1 MKINKILIVALLFI
15 FTVAISLIGS
25 IKKNKIEK
33 FDDNNSHIDSIPINQ
48 SSDINTIAATASTL
62 ALRFTGIAA
71 TDISASAMMSTL
83 ISATAILIN
92 VDPLTLTIN
101 TIASAPQGGSV
112 DVMFSIATPTVTDFS
127 PQVAGPGLNTFII
140 TLQNAGLT
148 ALTAVSITPINTQS
162 VVAVAGTPSGAI
174 APYTFTI
181 ALTGVTTLD
190 VNPILPTI
198 INVLADAFS
207 VPSASIS
214 VVNISDYETGT
225 ALIISIMST
234 SEVKLPVS
242 SLYKPLQQAGLTSLK
257 AVGIV
262 QGNVDQSKNNQ
273 AAPYISIHAG
283 SKKLS
288 NALNAAQNN
297 NDFIEIGKRAYA
309 ESLPN
314 AYINLYNAVKKML
327 TARNKDPNGKLSC
340 DSNLSASINQVMCLI
355 MKGYTMAVSRANQT
369 SLPIINCD
377 CIV

>member
-1 MKINKILIVALLFI
+1 MEYNKIIIITLLFI
-15 FTVAISLIGS
+15 FTVVMSLIGS
-25 IKKNKIEK
+25 RRKNKIEK
-33 FDDNNSHIDSIPINQ
+33 FNG
-48 SSDINTIAATASTL
+48 ASTNSTSPAAAPTAPAAPPAASKL
-62 ALRFTGIAA
+62 SLRFTGIAA

-92 VDPLTLTIN
+92 LDPSTLTIN

-127 PQVAGPGLNTFII
+127 PQVAGPGLNTFIT

-148 ALTAVSITPINTQS
+148 ALTAVTITPTTTQP

-262 QGNVDQSKNNQ
+262 QGNVDPSKNNQ

>member
-25 IKKNKIEK
+25 IKKTKIEK